1 MGSNPGFVWLRNP
14 YAFHNNTARKT
25 KGFWASA
32 HSSGLL
38 SGHPLWKTASNEFG
52 AAGQEDA
59 ENVIQRV
66 VLPDGQVTTEPYQTS
81 PRKMYKLHMKF
92 YRLLRKCIQYNGGQG
107 TYQLNMLFQHIQS
120 ASGLNL
126 KFISA
131 RIIYSVNLRVCM
143 TPTRKIQKKFLFCS
157 LDLFSHKTSSVVNNS
172 SCWGSIIEGLA
183 EKW

>member
-92 YRLLRKCIQYNGGQG
+92 YRLLRKW
-107 TYQLNMLFQHIQS
+107 
-120 ASGLNL
+120 
-126 KFISA
+126 
-131 RIIYSVNLRVCM
+131 YSVWTM
-143 TPTRKIQKKFLFCS
+143 
-157 LDLFSHKTSSVVNNS
+157 
-172 SCWGSIIEGLA
+172 
-183 EKW
+183 